1 MRINAVV
8 VTYNRKEL
16 LMECVDAILNQ
27 TLSVNKLLIIDNNS
41 NDGTYELLKE
51 KKILDN
57 RIVEYTK
64 LEKNIGGSGG
74 FYSGMKLAYQDKCDW
89 VWIMDD
95 DTIPTKD
102 CLEELVK
109 SFKIL
114 KNEKISFL
122 ASMIN
127 GPHGEPMNLPGL
139 NTDSENNYYSDCYK
153 YLDKG
158 IVKIKQATFV
168 SLLINTKAIEKCGYP
183 IKDYFIWGDDSEYTL
198 RLNKYYGNA
207 YFIGKSV
214 AIHKREV
221 SKEITLFE
229 ENNPNR
235 INLYFYMVRNNLINK
250 KEYFGFLGMTYAL
263 MKNQIESFKILFSPK
278 CKNRFKKFSVIH
290 KGILAFIFRKY
301 DYKAFK
307 NRFDIN
313 VKYKN

>member
-1 MRINAVV
+1 MKINAVV

-16 LMECVDAILNQ
+16 LLECVNAILEQ
-27 TLSVNKLLIIDNNS
+27 TLPINKLFIIDNNS
-41 NDGTYELLKE
+41 NDGTFELLK
-51 KKILDN
+51 KKGIIN
-57 RIVEYTK
+57 NKVVNYTK

-74 FYSGMKLAYQDKCDW
+74 FYSGMKLAYNDSCDW

-109 SFKIL
+109 SLKIL

-122 ASMIN
+122 ASTIY

-139 NTDSENNYYSDCYK
+139 NTDAENNYYSDCYK
-153 YLDKG
+153 YLGNG

-168 SLLINTKAIEKCGYP
+168 SLLINFKAIEKCGYP

-207 YFIGKSV
+207 YFVGKSV
-214 AIHKREV
+214 AIHKIQV
-221 SKEITLFE
+221 SKELSLFE

-235 INLYFYMVRNNLINK
+235 IKLYYYMIRNNLINR
-250 KEYFGFLGMTYAL
+250 KEYSDFYRTMYTL
-263 MKNQIESFKILFSPK
+263 MKNQIESFHILFSLK
-278 CKNRFKKFSVIH
+278 SKNRFKKFGVIH
-290 KGILAFIFRKY
+290 KGILAFIFHRY

-307 NRFDIN
+307 NRLDVN
-313 VKYKN
+313 VEYKN